1 MPPTP
6 ALPNR
11 FFLAAAAL
19 NAVAAL
25 LHLACIALGAPWYR
39 ALGAGE
45 AMARLAAAGH
55 PRPTLF
61 ALAVASVLLVWAGYA
76 LSGAGAI
83 RRLPLLKPVLCAI
96 TAIYL
101 LRGLGFV
108 ALMPYFAGNS
118 LTFWVVSSAI
128 CLGLGLLHL
137 IGLKQ
142 RWRQL

>member
-1 MPPTP
+1 MP

-11 FFLAAAAL
+11 FLLAAAAL
-19 NAVAAL
+19 DAVAAL
-25 LHLACIALGAPWYR
+25 LHLGCIAFGAPWYR

-61 ALAVASVLLVWAGYA
+61 ALAVASVLLVWACYA

-96 TAIYL
+96 SAIYL

-108 ALMPYFAGNS
+108 VLQPFFPGNS
-118 LTFWVVSSAI
+118 LTFWLISSGI
-128 CLGLGLLHL
+128 CLLLGLVHL
-137 IGLKQ
+137 AGLWQ
-142 RWRQL
+142 RWRWL